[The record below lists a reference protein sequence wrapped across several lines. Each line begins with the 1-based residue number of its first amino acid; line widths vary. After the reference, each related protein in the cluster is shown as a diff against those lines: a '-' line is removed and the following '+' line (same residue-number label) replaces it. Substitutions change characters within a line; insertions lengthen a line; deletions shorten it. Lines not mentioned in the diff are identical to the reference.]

1 MKNIT
6 IQTGVAR
13 LSYAHIF
20 EPRPNQDDPT
30 NLKYTASII
39 IPKSDTKTLK
49 RFQDAIAKLRSDPE
63 ARGVWGGTDRG
74 VHEPLRD
81 GDTDETKA
89 GDPTYQNTYFCNAS
103 STKKPK
109 VFNKDRTEV
118 MDPEDVY
125 SGCYCQFMLNLFCYN
140 HAGKKGIGVGL
151 NAIRKIKDGEPL
163 SGIVVT
169 GDSWDDDLIDEK
181 DLKDAEEFL

>member
-49 RFQDAIAKLRSDPE
+49 RFQDAIAKLRNDPE

-89 GDPTYQNTYFCNAS
+89 GDPTYQNAYFCNAS

-109 VFNKDRTEV
+109 VFNKDRT
-118 MDPEDVY
+118 EDVY

>member
-49 RFQDAIAKLRSDPE
+49 RFQDAIAKLRNDPE

-89 GDPTYQNTYFCNAS
+89 EDPTYQNAYFCNAS

-118 MDPEDVY
+118 MDPEVARTACFASFSASSSPASMAASSAARAAFNRFRASFNCRSVNSCD
-125 SGCYCQFMLNLFCYN
+125 SFRACNS
-140 HAGKKGIGVGL
+140 
-151 NAIRKIKDGEPL
+151 L
-163 SGIVVT
+163 SFHT
-169 GDSWDDDLIDEK
+169 LPS
-181 DLKDAEEFL
+181 